1 MYARSRFSIVLVNN
15 LFSIHNAVPA
25 IRPHKASAGI
35 NRKSQTMIEV
45 PFRFLMSVGIAVFA
59 TAPRR
64 RRGVAFLHEGFDEAG
79 LPFPICDTDGQFRRQ
94 SQWVQAKSGDDDPS
108 APRAPEPVGRR

>member
-1 MYARSRFSIVLVNN
+1 
-15 LFSIHNAVPA
+15 
-25 IRPHKASAGI
+25 
-35 NRKSQTMIEV
+35 MIEV
-45 PFRFLMSVGIAVFA
+45 PFWFLMSVGIAVFA

-94 SQWVQAKSGDDDPS
+94 SPVGSG
-108 APRAPEPVGRR
+108 EVGRRAPTRPNGLQRFEP